1 MLNMFENSKLNSFI
15 SLPVLAI
22 TGLQLG
28 IIIILSIVILLLLVK
43 IIMLLIKD
51 SGNKN
56 IEAEELIEDVI
67 EEELIEE
74 LVKEELVEEVL
85 EELVEEVLEET
96 ETKVAVRYNY
106 SFKAHLDMAPE
117 ESIKRFLQIKQHIL
131 SYPDIKIS
139 DSWKFQRYR
148 YGARTLAKV
157 TLQGKTLTL
166 YIDLDP
172 KEFENTVYNVVD
184 VSDKKSHVLT
194 PMMFKVRGNRG
205 VKHANEL
212 IDLYFSKLGVER
224 NETEELTYTPT
235 NKTREELVE
244 EGLIKIIK

>member
-56 IEAEELIEDVI
+56 IDAEELIEDVI

-74 LVKEELVEEVL
+74 LVE

-166 YIDLDP
+166 YLDLDP

>member
-43 IIMLLIKD
+43 IIMLFFKD

-74 LVKEELVEEVL
+74 ELEELVEEVL

-166 YIDLDP
+166 YLDLDP
-172 KEFENTVYNVVD
+172 KEFEDTVYNVVD

-194 PMMFKVRGNRG
+194 PTMFKVRGNRG

-235 NKTREELVE
+235 NKTHEELVE